1 MLGKEKLIR
10 AVRSN
15 VKLLLQSKLSKREG
29 LYIPATFLTGS
40 KIK

>member
-15 VKLLLQSKLSKREG
+15 VKLLLQNKLSKLG
-29 LYIPATFLTGS
+29 KDNTSLLSF
-40 KIK
+40 